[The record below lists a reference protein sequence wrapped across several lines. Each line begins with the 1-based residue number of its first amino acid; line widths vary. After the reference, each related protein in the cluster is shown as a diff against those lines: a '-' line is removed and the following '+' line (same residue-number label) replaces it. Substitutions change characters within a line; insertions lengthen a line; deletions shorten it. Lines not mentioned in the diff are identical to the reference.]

1 MIEKILI
8 ILFSLTISIY
18 LVIFFFQSYKNKKMK
33 DHVLSICKAYGV
45 IEERNQKVYLHINE
59 TMYEVLFFYVPTQGE
74 LTINSRTIW
83 EVRSMT
89 KSNLVNQSIFLSSD
103 KPKIVIIHP
112 STLPIKRYINEN
124 ELVFVSFNDF
134 FYNMY
139 VVKYHEIE
147 TFFQTNTL

>member
-1 MIEKILI
+1 MIETILI
-8 ILFSLTISIY
+8 IFFSLVLSIY
-18 LVIFFFQSYKNKKMK
+18 LTIYIFQSYKSKKMK
-33 DHVLSICKAYGV
+33 EHVFSICKHYGS
-45 IEERNQKVYLHINE
+45 IDERNQKTYLHMNDTI
-59 TMYEVLFFYVPTQGE
+59 YELLFFYVPTQGE

-89 KSNLVNQSIFLSSD
+89 KSILVNQSIFLSSD

-124 ELVFVSFNDF
+124 ELVFVNFNDF

-147 TFFQTNTL
+147 QFFQTNKR

>member
-1 MIEKILI
+1 MND
-8 ILFSLTISIY
+8 TI
-18 LVIFFFQSYKNKKMK
+18 
-33 DHVLSICKAYGV
+33 
-45 IEERNQKVYLHINE
+45 
-59 TMYEVLFFYVPTQGE
+59 YELLFFYVPTQGE

-89 KSNLVNQSIFLSSD
+89 KSILVNQSIFLSSD

-124 ELVFVSFNDF
+124 ELVFVNFNDF

-147 TFFQTNTL
+147 QFFQTNKR

>member
-1 MIEKILI
+1 MIETILI
-8 ILFSLTISIY
+8 IFFSLVLSIY
-18 LVIFFFQSYKNKKMK
+18 LTIFIFQSYKSKKMK
-33 DHVLSICKAYGV
+33 DHVLSICRTYGSV
-45 IEERNQKVYLHINE
+45 EERNQKTYLKIQD
-59 TMYEVLFFYVPTQGE
+59 TIYELLFFYVPTQGE

-89 KSNLVNQSIFLSSD
+89 KSILVNQSIFLSSD

-124 ELVFVSFNDF
+124 ELVFVNFNDF

-147 TFFQTNTL
+147 QFFQTNTL